1 MYEVRLVGDH
11 ARLGEVAAG
20 DVGKLLVGLQS
31 VLARAA
37 GSAIGRQVKTR
48 GRRERVDEEA
58 TRLRLVGLRHGSVL
72 VELDLPLTGGAGD
85 DALELSADTLGA
97 MAWRTAL
104 AALVTPEAAD
114 PSLVSRLSKLADDL
128 AIGDRYDAVEFG
140 GASDPPSHRVT
151 LDRQGRHH
159 LALAARRSPD
169 RSASTAVVAGVLVE
183 ADFEKMTAHVRTATD
198 DLVELVF
205 DAELA
210 DEIYD
215 ALRQRSEF
223 VGDVTYDVIT
233 NSIKSVRLRRMTRTE
248 QLLLGD
254 EATAFWRDVT
264 AAELVQEQGKG
275 PVTSFS
281 GLRDTSLSDEE
292 FESFLASLD

>member
-1 MYEVRLVGDH
+1 MYEVRLVGEQ
-11 ARLGEVAAG
+11 AKLGEVSAG
-20 DVGKLLVGLQS
+20 DVGKLLIGLQS

-37 GSAIGRQVKTR
+37 GSAIGRRGKTR
-48 GRRERVDEEA
+48 GRWERVVEEA
-58 TRLRLVGLRHGSVL
+58 TRLRLVGLRHGSVV
-72 VELDLPLTGGAGD
+72 VELDLPPAEGGGE
-85 DALELSADTLGA
+85 DALELSAETLGT

-104 AALVTPEAAD
+104 TALETPEAAD
-114 PSLVSRLSKLADDL
+114 LGLVSRLSRLAEDL
-128 AIGDRYDAVEFG
+128 AIGDRYDALEFG
-140 GASDPPSHRVT
+140 ESATPASRRIKMD
-151 LDRQGRHH
+151 QEGRRR
-159 LALAARRSPD
+159 LALAARLASRQTAA
-169 RSASTAVVAGVLVE
+169 SAAVAGVLVE
-183 ADFEKMTAHVRTATD
+183 ADFEKMTAHVRTATN
-198 DLVELVF
+198 DLVELIF

-223 VGDVTYDVIT
+223 VGDVVYDALT
-233 NSIKSVRLRRMTRTE
+233 NSVKSVQLRRLTRTE

-264 AAELVQEQGKG
+264 AEELIEEQGKG